1 MKHFIRALI
10 WRLISA
16 PVLRAVAWTPE
27 EAKTFDS
34 FCNSMCG
41 KKLLELLRQT
51 TAGTTFS
58 AVYQNHSVS
67 ANGRAR
73 GMQDLLAL
81 IHRLRAFPPEV
92 ESELTDEDVEPIPS
106 QRGVDGRRF
115 NLSGGNS
122 AIGSR

>member
-1 MKHFIRALI
+1 MKRWIELLI

-16 PVLRAVAWTPE
+16 PIRRSIDWTAQ
-27 EAKTFDS
+27 EAKEFDLY
-34 FCNSMCG
+34 CNSMSG

-51 TAGTTFS
+51 VAGTTFS
-58 AVYQNHSVS
+58 AVYQSHSVS

-92 ESELTDEDVEPIPS
+92 ESIEGEDVAPLPS
-106 QRGVDGRRF
+106 QRDAIDGRRF
-115 NLSGGNS
+115 NLGGGNS

>member
-1 MKHFIRALI
+1 MKRWIELLI
-10 WRLISA
+10 WKLIAA
-16 PVLRAVAWTPE
+16 PIRRSVDWTVQ
-27 EAKTFDS
+27 EAKEFDLY
-34 FCNSMCG
+34 CNSMSG

-51 TAGTTFS
+51 VAGTTFS
-58 AVYQNHSVS
+58 AVYQSHSVS

-92 ESELTDEDVEPIPS
+92 ESIEGEDVAPLPS
-106 QRGVDGRRF
+106 QRDAIDGRRF
-115 NLSGGNS
+115 NLGGGNS

>member
-1 MKHFIRALI
+1 MKRWIELLI

-16 PVLRAVAWTPE
+16 PIRRSVNWTSQ
-27 EAKTFDS
+27 EAKEFDL
-34 FCNSMCG
+34 FCSSMCG

-58 AVYQNHSVS
+58 AVYQGHSVS

-92 ESELTDEDVEPIPS
+92 ESAEDEDVAPLPS
-106 QRGVDGRRF
+106 QRNAIDGRRF
-115 NLSGGNS
+115 NLGGGNS

>member
-1 MKHFIRALI
+1 MKRWIELLI
-10 WRLISA
+10 WKLISA
-16 PVLRAVAWTPE
+16 PIRRSVDWTQQ
-27 EAKTFDS
+27 EAKEFDLY
-34 FCNSMCG
+34 CNSMSG

-58 AVYQNHSVS
+58 AVYQSHSVS

-92 ESELTDEDVEPIPS
+92 ESIEGEDVAPLPS
-106 QRGVDGRRF
+106 QRGAIDGRRF
-115 NLSGGNS
+115 NLGGGNS